1 MILNKVITFV
11 CCSIMDFLE
20 NKFKIKTVVTKN
32 VFNGVKDI
40 FFGSYVI
47 HHSHVTGKIVGYAH
61 DFCNKKI
68 KEIQNLILVFAHN
81 FFSFDFFVFVK
92 GIRLCVWLTKQL
104 NLGGNN
110 LTNVQYANIGS
121 QIKFTDTIK
130 YYQQSLSSLAKSANE
145 NKKTNIR
152 NSCQR
157 FIETNPT
164 YSSIFNSLSDESKKW
179 ILDYLC
185 SGTGVIP
192 YKKMKCAR
200 IPELCN

>member
-47 HHSHVTGKIVGYAH
+47 HHSHFTGKIVGYVH

-81 FFSFDFFVFVK
+81 FFSFDFFVVVK

-164 YSSIFNSLSDESKKW
+164 YSSIFNSLSDESKK
-179 ILDYLC
+179 
-185 SGTGVIP
+185 
-192 YKKMKCAR
+192 
-200 IPELCN
+200 